1 MDTYTA
7 CQGLA
12 EQLDAAVEEDDA
24 EAVAA
29 MQQQLQ
35 QLQQQV
41 EAGIRAA
48 KPPAN
53 VRRWLQ
59 VRTLHCNMLTGNNT
73 STRQVADS
81 MRACSC

>member
-1 MDTYTA
+1 MT
-7 CQGLA
+7 
-12 EQLDAAVEEDDA
+12 EQLDEAVEEDDV

-35 QLQQQV
+35 EMQHKV

-59 VRTLHCNMLTGNNT
+59 VGSRHEQGQILGPKLR
-73 STRQVADS
+73 S
-81 MRACSC
+81 

>member
-1 MDTYTA
+1 MT
-7 CQGLA
+7 
-12 EQLDAAVEEDDA
+12 EQLDEAVEADDV

-35 QLQQQV
+35 EMQKNV

-59 VRTLHCNMLTGNNT
+59 VCSLMSIVCNAHRSRLAGLAHM
-73 STRQVADS
+73 V
-81 MRACSC
+81 

>member
-1 MDTYTA
+1 LSQLLLEAYNT
-7 CQGLA
+7 CQGMT
-12 EQLDAAVEEDDA
+12 EQLDEAVEDDDL
-24 EAVAA
+24 EAVTA

-35 QLQQQV
+35 EMQQKV

-59 VRTLHCNMLTGNNT
+59 VGCFVG
-73 STRQVADS
+73 
-81 MRACSC
+81 CG

>member
-1 MDTYTA
+1 MDTYTT
-7 CQGLA
+7 CQVMA
-12 EQLDAAVEEDDA
+12 EQLDEAVEADDV
-24 EAVAA
+24 EAVLA

-35 QLQQQV
+35 QMQQQV

-59 VRTLHCNMLTGNNT
+59 VRQLGFTGLGFF
-73 STRQVADS
+73 
-81 MRACSC
+81 

>member
-7 CQGLA
+7 CQGMA
-12 EQLDAAVEEDDA
+12 EQLDEAVDEDDA

-35 QLQQQV
+35 GMQQKV

-59 VRTLHCNMLTGNNT
+59 VCLSNGVHAAF
-73 STRQVADS
+73 SH
-81 MRACSC
+81 